1 MTYATRQDLIDRF
14 GAGEIDALDAGAA
27 GESEGDPRRYPKVTA
42 ALADASAEIDAA
54 LAASY
59 DLPLYDGIYPLLVQV
74 ACQIARHR
82 LYDDAEP
89 ENVAERAMRARAK
102 LGAIGEGKYR
112 LVTSSGVLVARRTSA
127 KAISPDP
134 VMTRKALEGF

>member
-1 MTYATRQDLIDRF
+1 MTYATRQDLVDRF
-14 GAGEIDALDAGAA
+14 GASEIEALDPGVT
-27 GESEGDPRRYPKVTA
+27 GDGDAVTYPKVAA
-42 ALADASAEIDAA
+42 ALADASAEVDAA

-59 DLPLYDGIYPLLVQV
+59 DLPLYEGTYPLLVQV

-89 ENVAERAMRARAK
+89 ENVAERAMKARAK

-112 LVTSSGVLVARRTSA
+112 LVSTSGVLVARRTAA
-127 KAISPDP
+127 KAVGPDP